1 VPRSRTLSP
10 RALAAV
16 GAIAAVAVVGA
27 GVSTEAAAPTASAI
41 GWTTSDHLAVVDD
54 SALPDL
60 YTDGAPMAVSG
71 AVRGATQQVEL
82 RTAEQIRQEE
92 AARALKER
100 KRKAAARAAARKA
113 ARQAWVSQFTLP
125 IRNFQLSA
133 RFGEG
138 GGNWS
143 SRHTGLDFRAPYG
156 TSVYAASN
164 GRVARVTYHPAY
176 GTTIVLDIGRGI
188 TLWYCHLSSVTVSQG
203 DKVDVGERIGAV
215 GTSGNTTGSH
225 LHFEVRKWDQP
236 TDPAKFLFAKTPG
249 YTAAAPSWVYS
260 GPIERLSGL

>member
-1 VPRSRTLSP
+1 VTP

-16 GAIAAVAVVGA
+16 GILAAVAVAGA
-27 GVSTEAAAPTASAI
+27 GLQPDSGSRTTATWVPLDSRAI
-41 GWTTSDHLAVVDD
+41 VDD

-60 YTDGAPMAVSG
+60 YTEGAPMAISG

-82 RTAEQIRQEE
+82 RTAEQIRREE
-92 AARALKER
+92 AAKALEER

-113 ARQAWVSQFTLP
+113 ARAAWLKQFTLP
-125 IRNFQLSA
+125 VRNFILSA
-133 RFGEG
+133 RFGDSG
-138 GGNWS
+138 SNWS

-156 TSVYAASN
+156 TSVYAVSDA
-164 GRVARVTYHPAY
+164 RVARVAYHAAY
-176 GTTIVLDIGRGI
+176 GNVIVLDIGRGI
-188 TLWYCHLSSVTVSQG
+188 TVWYTHLASVDVSQG
-203 DKVDVGERIGAV
+203 EKVDVGERIGAV

-236 TDPAKFLFAKTPG
+236 TDPAHFLFATTPG
-249 YTAAAPSWVYS
+249 YTAPAPSWVYS